1 LATIF
6 WFTAEFGLCRE
17 GGDVRAFGAGLL
29 SSFGELEYALT
40 EKPEK
45 RTFDPSQAAV
55 QKYPITQYQPV
66 YFVADSFRDA
76 TSKLREFN
84 SMMRR
89 PFQVRY
95 NPYTQSVE
103 VLDTK
108 DKVQH
113 FARTIRN
120 EMQLLASA
128 LEQL

>member
-1 LATIF
+1 
-6 WFTAEFGLCRE
+6 
-17 GGDVRAFGAGLL
+17 
-29 SSFGELEYALT
+29 
-40 EKPEK
+40 
-45 RTFDPSQAAV
+45 
-55 QKYPITQYQPV
+55 KYPITEYQPV

-76 TSKLREFN
+76 TTKLREFN
-84 SMMRR
+84 ATMKR

-103 VLDTK
+103 VLDSK

-128 LEQL
+128 LEQI